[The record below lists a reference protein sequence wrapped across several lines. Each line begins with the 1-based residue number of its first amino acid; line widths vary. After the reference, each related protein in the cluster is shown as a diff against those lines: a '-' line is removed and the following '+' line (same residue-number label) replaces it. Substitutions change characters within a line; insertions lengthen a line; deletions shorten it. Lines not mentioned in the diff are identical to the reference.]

1 MKALL
6 SVKWTGR
13 WAALGAFVAAG
24 AMAPWMPRPSVDSGA
39 EEFVAAATVEGLEEG
54 APMSGEGAVRP
65 GDEAEAP
72 SDAEPEVKADVVLE
86 SVRGESTF
94 YADYF
99 EGRTTASGLP
109 FRQKELTAAHRSY
122 PFGTLLRVTNLR
134 NDRSVD
140 VRVTDRGPFGARAKA
155 RGTIIDLSRRAARE
169 LDFVRAGRTP
179 VRVEVL
185 EWGEG
190 RITPP

>member
-1 MKALL
+1 MKSPLI
-6 SVKWTGR
+6 VKWTGR

-24 AMAPWMPRPSVDSGA
+24 ALAPWIQGPETDAGVEA
-39 EEFVAAATVEGLEEG
+39 VVVAAGAAALEEG
-54 APMSGEGAVRP
+54 PVVLP
-65 GDEAEAP
+65 DEAP
-72 SDAEPEVKADVVLE
+72 PTPEGEVEADVGADEVLE
-86 SVRGESTF
+86 AVGGEATF

-99 EGRTTASGLP
+99 EGRTTASGAP
-109 FRQKELTAAHRSY
+109 FRQNEMTAAHRTY

-169 LDFVRAGRTP
+169 LDFIRAGRTP

-185 EWGEG
+185 EWGDGG
-190 RITPP
+190 RLTG